1 MAKFSDTW
9 DIRTD
14 SPESYILEQMNCP
27 INSGEICRD
36 FRILGAQHLSHG
48 KWRLFM
54 ALDDGRGL
62 HSERELGAVQGTK
75 EDVIDEMQQYKD

>member
-1 MAKFSDTW
+1 MAEFSDTW

-14 SPESYILEQMNCP
+14 SSDAYILKQINVP
-27 INSGEICRD
+27 VNSGEICRD
-36 FRILGAQHLSHG
+36 FRILGAQQVSPG
-48 KWRLFM
+48 NWRLFR

-75 EDVIDEMQQYKD
+75 EDVIDELQQHKD